1 MYGNLIQLDGDQ
13 TATTWRRVPLAAA
26 GGVGVIDEDGLQEL
40 LFRHAEIL
48 PLGKID
54 PAYDDAVPVCREL
67 GSRAGAADVL
77 YLTPTGRIILAEF
90 KLWRNPEARREV
102 VGQILDYARVLAS
115 WSYDDL
121 EREVRSRTKR
131 SPYEIVS
138 QAHGDVREAL
148 FVDRVA
154 RNLKRGEFLLL
165 IIGDGI
171 REGVKEIVDYV
182 QEHSG
187 LRFNLA
193 LVEAAVFRRE
203 DSVEDDVIIQP
214 RVLAQTE
221 LVPRT
226 ILVRKTVLEE
236 TDDDPV
242 EEHEPT
248 PVEDENER
256 FWTAVLDDFGFDDRE
271 LTVPDP
277 ATTSAVYVGVRGS
290 GWRDTGLWFD
300 AWTDRGKRQIYVAF
314 RRRKGQRMAERV
326 FDDILRVLRADQQL
340 PEGVEP
346 EIDLPGW
353 EEWSVGDKPHLG
365 FRRATEFLDGTEI
378 RDFDEAVEWMRS
390 HFNLLVS
397 RLHPECRRRLGA
409 KG

>member
-1 MYGNLIQLDGDQ
+1 MYGNLIQLTSDG
-13 TATTWRRVPLAAA
+13 AASSKWRRVPVASA
-26 GGVGVIDEDGLQEL
+26 GGGGPFDEAHLQEV

-48 PLGKID
+48 PLVEID
-54 PAYDDAVPVCREL
+54 PAYDGAVPVCREL
-67 GSRAGAADVL
+67 GTRAGAADAL
-77 YLTPTGRIILAEF
+77 YLTPTGKIVLAEF

-102 VGQILDYARVLAS
+102 IGQILDYARVLAS

-193 LVEAAVFRRE
+193 LVEAAVFRRGSG
-203 DSVEDDVIIQP
+203 DGDDLIIQP
-214 RVLAQTE
+214 RVLAKTE
-221 LVPRT
+221 LIQRT
-226 ILVRKTVLEE
+226 ILVRKTLLEE

-256 FWTAVLDDFGFDDRE
+256 FWTAVLREFAFDDRK
-271 LTVPDP
+271 LTAPDP
-277 ATTSAVYVGVRGS
+277 ATTSELGVPPGHRIPGRHRNPRLRRGRRVDARALQSPCHQVAS
-290 GWRDTGLWFD
+290 GMSAQTGDEGLSRPQGPVWP
-300 AWTDRGKRQIYVAF
+300 TCHAF
-314 RRRKGQRMAERV
+314 
-326 FDDILRVLRADQQL
+326 
-340 PEGVEP
+340 
-346 EIDLPGW
+346 
-353 EEWSVGDKPHLG
+353 
-365 FRRATEFLDGTEI
+365 
-378 RDFDEAVEWMRS
+378 
-390 HFNLLVS
+390 LVS
-397 RLHPECRRRLGA
+397 LSALQVGSRSGRP
-409 KG
+409 